1 MTMSFDLGIAP
12 SSKRQKKNWQ
22 MTHPDNG
29 MGNGDTL
36 FETPDSE
43 TPFIA
48 IPEDIWFRGG
58 QKVENGDHTIKFI
71 MIVAVCDWAT
81 DHELC

>member
-1 MTMSFDLGIAP
+1 
-12 SSKRQKKNWQ
+12 

-48 IPEDIWFRGG
+48 IPEDI
-58 QKVENGDHTIKFI
+58 
-71 MIVAVCDWAT
+71 
-81 DHELC
+81 